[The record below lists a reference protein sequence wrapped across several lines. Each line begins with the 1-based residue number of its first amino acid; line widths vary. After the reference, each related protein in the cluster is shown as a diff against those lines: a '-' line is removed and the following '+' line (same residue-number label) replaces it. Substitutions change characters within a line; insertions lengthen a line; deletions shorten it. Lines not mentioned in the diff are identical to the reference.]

1 MPACTHLSDTQAS
14 QKLPPTPPKP
24 PPSLPPPAAAT
35 PQQDQDVAAK
45 LNTAGRHS
53 PEEDGSGGNGGGASG
68 GGSNAAANPR
78 LKKQQPQPP
87 PPPPPP
93 PVFNPEELSSMIQ
106 SKIVQLETE
115 SNVEE
120 EEEKAMARAIKKA
133 SRDMSLLIEGADQ
146 QQQQHQQAGADK
158 LDLVH
163 SRYMDLFQ
171 DHKRLEREYALMK
184 RKLEQVNKEKDSLK
198 ADNTKI
204 NAQKQKLET
213 VCRELQKENKRVK
226 DDSKRLSVS
235 EQHKRNELSSKFES
249 TIWEIKTKM
258 EADNDDKRLRTLA
271 ADQLKDK
278 FRSFLH
284 QYELREQHYGQ
295 MVRSRDIEIQLLEAR
310 LEQRRQAGMD
320 EAGRIMTMGMQLRS
334 FVKTEGDLRRQL
346 GIYVDKFRQVE
357 DTLQKSND
365 LFLTFRKEM
374 EQMTK
379 KSRKLEKDNA
389 TVRAKCERMNHNIIE
404 MAEERTKAWKSVE
417 TAHAGQAKL
426 EKLCRAL
433 QTERN
438 SLRKRLEDFEARLAQ
453 LDTNLCT
460 HAAAT
465 ATAATSTGNS
475 SADATHGVPPE
486 GAKTIEDSS
495 SAEQRRQGP
504 QEAIAPRRQLIS
516 QQRIPPARKRPP
528 GGGGGGEP
536 GTGGGG
542 DKAEKEELDTSRQVN
557 GVREDEVVTSCPQSV
572 ISGCLP

>member
-1 MPACTHLSDTQAS
+1 MPTSTHLADSPAS
-14 QKLPPTPPKP
+14 KFPPPTPPKP
-24 PPSLPPPAAAT
+24 PPPPPPAAAS
-35 PQQDQDVAAK
+35 QQSEDVAAK
-45 LNTAGRHS
+45 PESVGRHS
-53 PEEDGSGGNGGGASG
+53 PGEEGNGGEGGGVGAGNGGHVVASG
-68 GGSNAAANPR
+68 GGKARRKP
-78 LKKQQPQPP
+78 QPQ
-87 PPPPPP
+87 PPPP

-115 SNVEE
+115 SSVEE
-120 EEEKAMARAIKKA
+120 EEEKAIARAIKKA
-133 SRDMSLLIEGADQ
+133 SRDMSLLIEGADH
-146 QQQQHQQAGADK
+146 QQQQHQQAGTDK

-171 DHKRLEREYALMK
+171 DHKRLEREFALMK
-184 RKLEQVNKEKDSLK
+184 RKLDQANKEKDSLK
-198 ADNTKI
+198 ADNNKI
-204 NAQKQKLET
+204 NTQKQKLET

-226 DDSKRLSVS
+226 EDSKRLSVS
-235 EQHKRNELSSKFES
+235 EQHKRDELSSKFES

-258 EADNDDKRLRTLA
+258 EADSEDKRLRTLA
-271 ADQLKDK
+271 ADQVKDK

-295 MVRSRDIEIQLLEAR
+295 MLRSRDIEIQLLEAR
-310 LEQRRQAGMD
+310 LEQRRQAGLD

-389 TVRAKCERMNHNIIE
+389 AVRAKCERMNHNIIE
-404 MAEERTKAWKSVE
+404 MAEERTKACKSVE

-453 LDTNLCT
+453 LDTSL
-460 HAAAT
+460 AAAT
-465 ATAATSTGNS
+465 ATAASENA
-475 SADATHGVPPE
+475 SAGAPSGVEAE
-486 GAKTIEDSS
+486 GEKASEDV
-495 SAEQRRQGP
+495 SAVEEKSEGLR
-504 QEAIAPRRQLIS
+504 EVIAPRRQLIS
-516 QQRIPPARKRPP
+516 RQRIPPARKRRDE
-528 GGGGGGEP
+528 GGGEE
-536 GTGGGG
+536 GGGEG
-542 DKAEKEELDTSRQVN
+542 GAGGKETKEGVAELDDGVQVPRDAVENCAPN
-557 GVREDEVVTSCPQSV
+557 GKARTTAVR
-572 ISGCLP
+572 